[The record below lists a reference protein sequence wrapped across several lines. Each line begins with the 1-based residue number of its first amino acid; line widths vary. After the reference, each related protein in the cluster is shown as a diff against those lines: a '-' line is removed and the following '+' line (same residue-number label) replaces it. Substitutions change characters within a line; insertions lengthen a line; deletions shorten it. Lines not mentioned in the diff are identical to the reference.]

1 MARIL
6 KPLKSFTL
14 LGVRYASQSKRVVVE
29 NPIVELDGDEMT
41 RVIWQFIKDRLIF
54 PYLKIDCKYY
64 DLGLP
69 YRDQTSD
76 QVSWKKVLHM

>member
-69 YRDQTSD
+69 YRDQTND
-76 QVSWKKVLHM
+76 QVS